1 MNSSSRVKIEVG
13 GEVETRT
20 GLLPDRNQLCSFTCP
35 GISSAAGGRRRI
47 HEEEWKYISEPG
59 GMDDDGTY
67 KQRKP
72 KNKREREKPK

>member
-1 MNSSSRVKIEVG
+1 M
-13 GEVETRT
+13 VETE
-20 GLLPDRNQLCSFTCP
+20 DRIITRPKSALFIHMPRYIICS
-35 GISSAAGGRRRI
+35 RRVETDT